1 VRFNRSVAM
10 VIVLFIVLGIAII
23 DGSSILFGK
32 WQLSDAADAAAID
45 AAVAYESSK
54 SLDEAKQVAQ
64 ATLDDRMDG
73 AKVVKLTENDD
84 GSVKI
89 VVTKTASTIFVK
101 RLGATEDWGHLRVES
116 TASRPTA

>member
-1 VRFNRSVAM
+1 M
-10 VIVLFIVLGIAII
+10 VVILFIVLGIAII

-32 WQLSDAADAAAID
+32 WQLSDAADAGAID
-45 AAVAYESSK
+45 AAVAYESTK
-54 SLDEAKQVAQ
+54 NLDDAKAAAQ
-64 ATLDDRMDG
+64 AIIDDRLEG
-73 AKVVKLTENDD
+73 ATVTKVTVNDD
-84 GSVKI
+84 GSLTV